1 MTVPSLYSAKAF
13 YDSTSALSG
22 NPFVNN
28 STCGVSG
35 TLRSCGLAA
44 FPGGNIGYANRIEGV
59 SGFFDDF
66 LGGAKTVAQ
75 NVLGFVAPSV
85 GSAVEQLIGQGRKLA
100 LEKAGYKFLEVVQVT
115 VQGKPIAG
123 TKVKKPDNTF
133 VVMLA
138 DGTEIPYTSDVAKQ
152 TLVVD
157 PKTGFTT
164 GQTAGIA
171 VAAIAAVA
179 LLYFITKRR

>member
-1 MTVPSLYSAKAF
+1 M
-13 YDSTSALSG
+13 
-22 NPFVNN
+22 
-28 STCGVSG
+28 
-35 TLRSCGLAA
+35 
-44 FPGGNIGYANRIEGV
+44 
-59 SGFFDDF
+59 
-66 LGGAKTVAQ
+66 
-75 NVLGFVAPSV
+75 
-85 GSAVEQLIGQGRKLA
+85 
-100 LEKAGYKFLEVVQVT
+100 VQVT
-115 VQGKPIAG
+115 YQGKPTAG

>member
-1 MTVPSLYSAKAF
+1 
-13 YDSTSALSG
+13 
-22 NPFVNN
+22 
-28 STCGVSG
+28 
-35 TLRSCGLAA
+35 
-44 FPGGNIGYANRIEGV
+44 
-59 SGFFDDF
+59 
-66 LGGAKTVAQ
+66 
-75 NVLGFVAPSV
+75 
-85 GSAVEQLIGQGRKLA
+85 
-100 LEKAGYKFLEVVQVT
+100 
-115 VQGKPIAG
+115 
-123 TKVKKPDNTF
+123 
-133 VVMLA
+133 MLA